1 MNLHNNPE
9 EFSQLI
15 AVTADAL
22 GIPENAVRRDYYI
35 IMLLQNLQRSS
46 YADNCVFKGGTSL
59 SKCYP
64 GTINRFSE
72 DIDITFVAS
81 EQLTDKQYSK
91 ILKKIEA
98 SISDGFSLDKISGER
113 NDRNKSAYVW
123 HETEDKSECRI
134 KLEIGSSVRPDPYSK
149 RTVKTYIQEY
159 LEEREM
165 IDFASEYELESV
177 YENLHKDLLYTSEKQ
192 DFAKAIK
199 AFETISNRLYEIV
212 E

>member
-1 MNLHNNPE
+1 MNLHNNHE

-72 DIDITFVAS
+72 DIDITFVAVNS
-81 EQLTDKQYSK
+81 LQTNNTAKFLRKLRHQYQTVLGWTRLVARETTE
-91 ILKKIEA
+91 IRVHMYGMRQRIRA
-98 SISDGFSLDKISGER
+98 SAG
-113 NDRNKSAYVW
+113 
-123 HETEDKSECRI
+123 
-134 KLEIGSSVRPDPYSK
+134 
-149 RTVKTYIQEY
+149 
-159 LEEREM
+159 
-165 IDFASEYELESV
+165 
-177 YENLHKDLLYTSEKQ
+177 
-192 DFAKAIK
+192 
-199 AFETISNRLYEIV
+199 
-212 E
+212 

>member
-1 MNLHNNPE
+1 MLSRNNQSL
-9 EFSQLI
+9 F
-15 AVTADAL
+15 
-22 GIPENAVRRDYYI
+22 RRYRHYF
-35 IMLLQNLQRSS
+35 
-46 YADNCVFKGGTSL
+46 C
-59 SKCYP
+59 C
-64 GTINRFSE
+64 
-72 DIDITFVAS
+72 S

-199 AFETISNRLYEIV
+199 AFETISNRLYEIG